1 MLQTSTSPVRA
12 DCAAACMTATLLCL
26 VMGFVTF
33 VLLSGI
39 MFGTQHRFSPESLG
53 VAASSLLAWL
63 AAEVLLLWLCLYLLA
78 VTSHLKWLDIIAFCG
93 YKYVR

>member
-1 MLQTSTSPVRA
+1 MYLESLSVVA
-12 DCAAACMTATLLCL
+12 

-33 VLLSGI
+33 VLLNGVVL
-39 MFGTQHRFSPESLG
+39 GTQSRFSPEALG
-53 VAASSLLAWL
+53 VAASSLLGWL

-78 VTSHLKWLDIIAFCG
+78 VTSHLRWLDIISFCG